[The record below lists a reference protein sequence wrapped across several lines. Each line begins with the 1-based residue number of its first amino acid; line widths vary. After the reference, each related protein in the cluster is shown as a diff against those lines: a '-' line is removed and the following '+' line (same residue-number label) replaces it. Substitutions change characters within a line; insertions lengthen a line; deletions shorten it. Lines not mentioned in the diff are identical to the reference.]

1 MKRCRTGA
9 GRIKG
14 LLPPNTVVAHKTG
27 TIGGVIDD
35 VGIVYLPEDSGHL
48 AIAVMSRQTRATDT
62 EVERAIAQIA
72 RYAYDYFTFT
82 TPARAKTGSGGH

>member
-14 LLPPNTVVAHKTG
+14 LLPPNTTVAHKTG
-27 TIGGVIDD
+27 TIGGVVDD
-35 VGIVYLPEDSGHL
+35 VGIMYLPDEAGHV
-48 AIAVMSRQTRATDT
+48 AIAVLSKQTRATDV

-82 TPARAKTGSGGH
+82 RRSWS